1 MNVSGSFVLEAPR
14 DEVFRA
20 ICDPAVLMAV
30 IPGCEAVEQ
39 VGPVEYRGRITL
51 RLPGI
56 VGSYRTH
63 VRLVDA
69 VAPER
74 AGLEGSVE
82 GSLGSID
89 GTAEFTLA
97 DDAGGT
103 RLDYH
108 GRAVIGGT
116 LARLDS
122 RFAES
127 LAELLIAQGLRTLDR
142 RLTPEPSHAAQPGAP
157 RQRTE
162 VPE

>member
-1 MNVSGSFVLEAPR
+1 MNVSGSFILDAPR

-20 ICDPAVLMAV
+20 VCDPAILMAV

-39 VGPVEYRGRITL
+39 VGPDEYRGLITL

-69 VAPER
+69 VVPER

-89 GTAEFTLA
+89 GRAEFTLA
-97 DDAGGT
+97 EDAPGT

-127 LAELLIAQGLRTLDR
+127 LAESLIAQGLRALDQ
-142 RLTPEPSHAAQPGAP
+142 RLTRERSPAARPGAP
-157 RQRTE
+157 RHTTE
-162 VPE
+162 VQE